1 MKSPLFF
8 YFRFKFYFFFHNI
21 ILYLYIPVL
30 CHLVFSYSIFTL
42 IFSPFFY
49 ILFHF
54 PSLTFFKIIYFSRF
68 NLISFYFLYI
78 PLYSYN
84 PILCFFLYIF
94 LFPNISR
101 DFTFLFTKKC
111 FRKTLIT
118 FANAK
123 VQTYT
128 KQTLNY
134 FKLCFKIK
142 IYESIPRQ

>member
-68 NLISFYFLYI
+68 NLISFYF
-78 PLYSYN
+78 
-84 PILCFFLYIF
+84 YIF
-94 LFPNISR
+94 LYTPTIQSYVFFFIYS
-101 DFTFLFTKKC
+101 FFLIFHATSHFYLQK
-111 FRKTLIT
+111 
-118 FANAK
+118 NVSAK
-123 VQTYT
+123 LLLLLLMQKY
-128 KQTLNY
+128 KRIQNRL
-134 FKLCFKIK
+134 
-142 IYESIPRQ
+142 